1 MIEKTVY
8 VANDGKEFD
17 DEDECV
23 EYEAQTEFSDILQ
36 SITFYSEQGEVI
48 SFDNDINSFQIALDD
63 ANFILIPSYL
73 RDKRI
78 EYFNNKVM
86 RELCGKEFPTATGLY
101 RWNWD
106 NEEWISF
113 TTETQQFA
121 EKWNKMLDISINA
134 ERR

>member
-17 DEDECV
+17 Y
-23 EYEAQTEFSDILQ
+23 EYECIKHETQTEFSDILQ
-36 SITFYSEQGEVI
+36 TVTFYSEQGEVI
-48 SFDNDINSFQIALDD
+48 SFDNDIDSFSDALGD

-73 RDKRI
+73 RDEHIKH
-78 EYFNNKVM
+78 FNDKVM
-86 RELCGKEFPTATGLY
+86 YVYGAEFPTATGLY

-113 TTETQQFA
+113 TSETRRFT
-121 EKWNKMLDISINA
+121 EKWNKLLDMSINT

>member
-86 RELCGKEFPTATGLY
+86 GELYGKEFPTATGLY